1 MSAYL
6 SRLASKASMENLSY
20 LFNIVIAM
28 LVGFLLGALL
38 IAWGGYDPILAYA
51 SLVDT
56 SLNVSDPYYIAMT
69 LSFTTPVMLTA
80 LTFAVGVRAG
90 LFNIGAEGQVYM
102 GALGAIM
109 VASLKLPPT
118 LYLPLAILVGSLL
131 GGLWGLIAGLFKA
144 LRNVNEVVS
153 TIMLNW
159 IAFWIVEYARVYVY
173 FNPLRAEKTISMPP
187 PGRLPIIVPG
197 SELSLSYVISL
208 ATVVIVYF
216 IIWNTRLGYN
226 IRVTGISYHAAKYSG
241 ANPTLTTLYAFVL
254 GGLVS
259 GLAGVLEICG
269 RPPEYAITTGAS
281 NLAGLGFD
289 GIAVSLIGLNH
300 PLLIIPASIVIG
312 MLSAGSRGMQ
322 IRAGVPLE
330 LVKGVQGLII
340 ISLAVPGFTYMLKRI
355 KLKRS
360 LRGVEGA

>member
-1 MSAYL
+1 MSIYL
-6 SRLASKASMENLSY
+6 SRLASKMPVESLLY
-20 LFNIVIAM
+20 LLNVIIAM

-38 IAWGGYDPILAYA
+38 IAWGGYDPLLAYA
-51 SLVDT
+51 SLIDT
-56 SLNVSDPYYIAMT
+56 SLNISDPYYIAMT
-69 LSFTTPVMLTA
+69 LSFTTPIMLTA
-80 LTFAVGVRAG
+80 LTFAIGVRAG

-102 GALGAIM
+102 GALGAII
-109 VASLKLPPT
+109 VASLKLPDA
-118 LYLPLAILVGSLL
+118 LYLPLAILLGSLM
-131 GGLWGLIAGLFKA
+131 GGLWGLIAGFFKA
-144 LRNVNEVVS
+144 LRNVNEVVT

-187 PGRLPIIVPG
+187 PGRLPLIVPG
-197 SELSLSYVISL
+197 SELSVSYVIAL
-208 ATVVIVYF
+208 TAVVIMYF
-216 IIWNTRLGYN
+216 IIWKTRLGYN

-241 ANPTLTTLYAFVL
+241 ANPTLAMLYAFLL
-254 GGLVS
+254 GGLMS

-281 NLAGLGFD
+281 NLVGLGFD

-340 ISLAVPGFTYMLKRI
+340 VSLAVPGFTYLLKRI
-355 KLKRS
+355 RIKRS
-360 LRGVEGA
+360 LRGVESA